1 MILTSGKLKVS
12 ENNNSK
18 SKVFFGDVEVGD
30 IVEVKMKLSVAIYR
44 ESITKLLEVVNHTK
58 GTKRLGSPLH
68 IGQGMDKMKFELND
82 PFSFGYAQGYTDA
95 TDELQKAYDGGYIEE
110 VFKQEPDSNEV
121 EEVPM
126 P

>member
-30 IVEVKMKLSVAIYR
+30 VVEVRMKLSVAIYR

-58 GTKRLGSPLH
+58 GTNRLGSPLH
-68 IGQGMDKMKFELND
+68 IGKGMDKMKY
-82 PFSFGYAQGYTDA
+82 GR
-95 TDELQKAYDGGYIEE
+95 
-110 VFKQEPDSNEV
+110 EV
-121 EEVPM
+121 EA
-126 P
+126 